1 MGLKIK
7 ICPANVG
14 TAAAGGS
21 VKVIGK
27 VQPIDIYIE
36 GIKHPITIRPSV
48 VTNLAHHMNLGQ
60 DFLRNQ
66 QADMNFRPGGI
77 QLKVKGN
84 TATLVHAKSSITQP
98 SIDTRISGVIQ
109 KWKEE
114 GMNPDT
120 TSSDILNL
128 RVNQIELNDWVD
140 SLKDSPQA
148 PITNQLPP
156 TPRAEPMPG
165 LLHSDKKKI
174 MVWANSGR
182 NIHNMDTAI
191 LAPRGHNVIQVAYRT
206 VEKLT
211 HKNNSVLIQP
221 KQNQKFLNKRGLFLH
236 PGTYMREGD
245 HINVLSPISE
255 RRVCPCPR
263 T

>member
-1 MGLKIK
+1 MCRVFFRRIGQQVTHSPVGPIYQVEQDEANSTRTGRTPSIGYVRVKIRQRPLLTKAIIDSGNLYGDIISEQLAKDLGLKIK

-120 TSSDILNL
+120 T
-128 RVNQIELNDWVD
+128 
-140 SLKDSPQA
+140 K
-148 PITNQLPP
+148 
-156 TPRAEPMPG
+156 
-165 LLHSDKKKI
+165 
-174 MVWANSGR
+174 
-182 NIHNMDTAI
+182 
-191 LAPRGHNVIQVAYRT
+191 
-206 VEKLT
+206 
-211 HKNNSVLIQP
+211 SV
-221 KQNQKFLNKRGLFLH
+221 
-236 PGTYMREGD
+236 
-245 HINVLSPISE
+245 S
-255 RRVCPCPR
+255 
-263 T
+263 

>member
-1 MGLKIK
+1 M
-7 ICPANVG
+7 G
-14 TAAAGGS
+14 TAATGGS

-84 TATLVHAKSSITQP
+84 TATLVHAQSSITQP

-109 KWKEE
+109 RWKEE

-120 TSSDILNL
+120 TKSDILNL
-128 RVNQIELNDWVD
+128 RVNQIGPNDKVE

-148 PITNQLPP
+148 P
-156 TPRAEPMPG
+156 
-165 LLHSDKKKI
+165 LL
-174 MVWANSGR
+174 
-182 NIHNMDTAI
+182 
-191 LAPRGHNVIQVAYRT
+191 
-206 VEKLT
+206 
-211 HKNNSVLIQP
+211 NNCPLHQR
-221 KQNQKFLNKRGLFLH
+221 QNRCLGYCTR
-236 PGTYMREGD
+236 
-245 HINVLSPISE
+245 I
-255 RRVCPCPR
+255 RRR
-263 T
+263 